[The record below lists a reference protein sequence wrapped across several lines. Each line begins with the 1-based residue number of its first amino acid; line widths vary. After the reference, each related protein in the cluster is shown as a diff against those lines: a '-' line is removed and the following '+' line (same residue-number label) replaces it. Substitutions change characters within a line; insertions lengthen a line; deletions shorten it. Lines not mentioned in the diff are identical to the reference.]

1 MTNKN
6 FETAS
11 IDFCELKHVLEEA
24 HPLMSDQQLLE
35 VADDIHEAIR
45 ERHGD
50 PHSGPSECLAKPG

>member
-1 MTNKN
+1 MTTQTS
-6 FETAS
+6 ETAG

-35 VADDIHEAIR
+35 VADDMHEAIR

-50 PHSGPSECLAKPG
+50 PRSGPSECQTKPE